1 MASPVSRENSAVSVS
16 SCLVV
21 GNWKMHGTLTEAA
34 ALVDTL
40 AGRAVAGGPVALR
53 HAEIV
58 LCPPHPLLVPV
69 GQRIQETPFRLG
81 GQDCSSA
88 VPGPHTGEVAAA
100 MLRDAGCRYVLL
112 GHSER
117 RTHQHESDAA
127 VRAKVV
133 AAQATGLTAIV
144 CVGES
149 AAVRQGGQA
158 ARYVTDQVLASL
170 PAAVDAEATVVAYE
184 PVWSI
189 GTGDTPSVADI
200 EAMHAALRDALLRT
214 HGPGPWRVLYGG
226 SVRARNA
233 GAIAAGDGVDGLL
246 VGGASLQPGEFWGI
260 CEAVSLTRTVPP

>member
-1 MASPVSRENSAVSVS
+1 MASPVSQESCAVSVS

-21 GNWKMHGTLTEAA
+21 GNWKMHGTRAEAA
-34 ALVDTL
+34 ALVDGL
-40 AGRAVAGGPVALR
+40 AERLAASGPVAVR
-53 HAEIV
+53 HVEIV

-69 GQRIQETPFRLG
+69 GQRVRETPFRLG

-88 VPGPHTGEVAAA
+88 PPGPRTGEVAAA
-100 MLRDAGCRYVLL
+100 MLRDAGCGYVLL

-117 RTHQHESDAA
+117 RTHQDESDAA

-133 AAQATGLTAIV
+133 AAQAVGLTAIV

-158 ARYVTDQVLASL
+158 VRHVTDQVLASL
-170 PAAVDAEATVVAYE
+170 PASVDATATVVAYE

-189 GTGDTPSVADI
+189 GTGDTPGVADI
-200 EAMHAALRDALLRT
+200 EAMHAALRDALVRT

-233 GAIAAGDGVDGLL
+233 GAIAAGSGVDGLL

>member
-1 MASPVSRENSAVSVS
+1 MSVS

-21 GNWKMHGTLTEAA
+21 GNWKMHGTLADAA
-34 ALVDTL
+34 ALVDGL
-40 AGRAVAGGPVALR
+40 AERQAAGGPVAER
-53 HAEIV
+53 HTEIV

-69 GQRIQETPFRLG
+69 GQRVRATSFRLG
-81 GQDCSSA
+81 GQDCSS
-88 VPGPHTGEVAAA
+88 VPPGPRTGEVAAA
-100 MLRDAGCRYVLL
+100 MLRDAGCAFVLL

-117 RTHQHESDAA
+117 RTHQHESDAV

-133 AAQATGLTAIV
+133 AAQAAGLTAIV

-158 ARYVTDQVLASL
+158 TRHVIDQVLASL
-170 PAAVDAEATVVAYE
+170 PAPVEAATTVVAYE

-189 GTGDTPSVADI
+189 GTGDTPGVADI
-200 EAMHAALRDALLRT
+200 EVMHAAIRDALVQT

-233 GAIAAGDGVDGLL
+233 STIGAGAGVDGLL

>member
-1 MASPVSRENSAVSVS
+1 MSVS

-21 GNWKMHGTLTEAA
+21 GNWKMHGTLAEAA
-34 ALVDTL
+34 ALVDGLVERLT
-40 AGRAVAGGPVALR
+40 ARGAAAVRP
-53 HAEIV
+53 AEIV

-69 GQRIQETPFRLG
+69 GRRVRAVPFRLG

-88 VPGPHTGEVAAA
+88 PPGARTGDVAAA
-100 MLRDAGCRYVLL
+100 MLRDAGCAFVLL

-133 AAQATGLTAIV
+133 AAQAAGLTAIV

-149 AAVRQGGQA
+149 AAVRRGGHA
-158 ARYVTDQVLASL
+158 TRHVTDQVLASL
-170 PAAVDAEATVVAYE
+170 PASVDAAATVVAYE
-184 PVWSI
+184 PIWSI
-189 GTGDTPSVADI
+189 GTGDTPGVADI
-200 EAMHAALRDALLRT
+200 EAMHAAIRDALVQT

-233 GAIAAGDGVDGLL
+233 GTIGAGAGVDGLL

-260 CEAVSLTRTVPP
+260 CEAVSLTRTAPP

>member
-1 MASPVSRENSAVSVS
+1 MASPVSRESCAVSVS
-16 SCLVV
+16 SSLVV
-21 GNWKMHGTLTEAA
+21 GNWKMHGTLAEAA
-34 ALVDTL
+34 ALVAGL
-40 AGRAVAGGPVALR
+40 AERLAADRSAVVR
-53 HAEIV
+53 RAEIV
-58 LCPPHPLLVPV
+58 LCPPHSLLVPV
-69 GQRIQETPFRLG
+69 GQRVRETPFRLG

-88 VPGPHTGEVAAA
+88 APGPRTGEVAAA
-100 MLRDAGCRYVLL
+100 MLRDAGCGYVLL

-117 RTHQHESDAA
+117 RQHQHESNAA

-133 AAQATGLTAIV
+133 AAQAAGLTAIV

-149 AAVRQGGQA
+149 AAVRQDGQA
-158 ARYVTDQVLASL
+158 ARHVTDQVLASL
-170 PAAVDAEATVVAYE
+170 PAAVDAAATVVAYE

-189 GTGDTPSVADI
+189 GTGDTPGVPDI
-200 EAMHAALRDALLRT
+200 EAMHAALRDALVRT

-233 GAIAAGDGVDGLL
+233 GALAAGNGVDGLL